1 MKEIIE
7 SYFRERSLVNHQL
20 ASYNDCIP
28 TADSQNSRFEKIVR
42 NIRIGTDE
50 IIEDE
55 EGGII
60 KLDVLD
66 HEIQVRMKNMTLGP
80 PTIREANGA
89 EHPSSPLE
97 CRLRK
102 LTYMSPVYLD
112 FTIHRD
118 DLPQPIVEEKVQIG
132 SVPIMIRS
140 RRCNLNPSHI
150 DANRNLSPEK
160 SEEDKE
166 YYHTLLQGKGEDPH
180 DPGGYFII
188 NGTERVLISMED
200 LAPNRVTVEMNKR
213 YARKTEVAKIFSQKD
228 GVRKP
233 LTVEKRKDGMLM
245 VKISSAGTTPIPVVL
260 LMRALGIDNDQ
271 EIFQAIAGPTETFKF
286 IVANLNEV
294 KDNEEYGVESS
305 GEAHD
310 WLQKKF
316 AAGQQREY
324 REQRI
329 QNLLDKELLPHLET
343 PLSDKDKER
352 IGPDLAAQAEVR
364 TERNRKKKA
373 IFLGRIVRQVLEMA
387 IQNKKPN
394 DKDHYANKRVR
405 LAGDLIEDLFR
416 VSLQQ
421 LARDLKYQLERH
433 HNRKRDLK
441 ITSCLRPDVLTSK
454 VMHALATGNW
464 VGGRSGVSQL
474 LDRTTFLAALSHM
487 RRVTSPLVRSQPHF
501 EARDLHPTQWGRL
514 CPNET
519 PEGQNCGLVKNAAQM
534 IDVSEA
540 VNENEVKTL
549 LEELGVNPNPE
560 GWSDGTRVHVN
571 GDIFGLHTK
580 PYHLVDHFKRGRR
593 RGNIRHECNIRHD
606 ALNRDIFINT
616 DKGRILRPLLVL
628 DSGSLVISKDDL
640 DNLRSREINF
650 DRLVQKGAVE
660 WVDAEEEEDL
670 LVAPRPFDLPHVS
683 PKNGRPLNPANVEW
697 VNMGEEGIKKA
708 KLRADII
715 MPNGTKLTENFSVP
729 LNYYQ
734 ENYDELRKKERHK
747 NKPDVLTYTHV
758 EIDPQLILGVCA
770 SLVPYPEHNSTPRVT
785 GGTAMVKQ
793 SLGLPSANG
802 RLRPDTRQHILH
814 YTQNSM
820 TGTRAMEATNFLRRP
835 AGQNFVV
842 AILSHHGYNMQD
854 AVIMNR
860 GSVERA
866 LGRSTFVRTYNAERK
881 RFPGGQVDEIE
892 IPGTGLDEV
901 KGLKSPESYAHLE
914 DDGLPTPETEI
925 SSKPDDR
932 DRVPQVLVGKTSPP
946 RFLEETHGAFLQ
958 AQERR
963 ESSMNVRHGEGG
975 FVDNV
980 FVTESLDS
988 GRLVRITLRTN
999 RIPELG
1005 DKFASRH
1012 GQKGVIGRLVD
1023 PEDMPFTVDGVVP
1036 DLLINPHAIPSRMT
1050 VAHILEMIGGKV
1062 GAMDGRLIDGTA
1074 FSGEKEDSLREGL
1087 LRHGFAHTGRESMI
1101 NGETGEEF
1109 PAQTFVGVIY
1119 YQKLHHMVSGKI
1131 HARSRGR
1138 VQILTRQPTEGRARQ
1153 GGLRFGEME
1162 RDCLIAHGASMVIK
1176 DRLLDESDGWELFV
1190 CAESGH
1196 IAFWD
1201 WRKRCYVSPIHG
1213 DKAEV
1218 FPVSTSY
1225 AFKLLLDEMKSLG
1238 VAMRLELEDRR

>member
-28 TADSQNSRFEKIVR
+28 TSDSQNSRFEKIVR
-42 NIRIGTDE
+42 NIRIGTDDL
-50 IIEDE
+50 IDDED
-55 EGGII
+55 GGII

-66 HEIQVRMKNMTLGP
+66 HDIQVRMKNMTLGP
-80 PTIREANGA
+80 PTIREANGS
-89 EHPSSPLE
+89 EHPSHPLE

-102 LTYMSPVYLD
+102 LTYMSPIYLD

-132 SVPIMIRS
+132 SVPIMVRS

-150 DANRNLSPEK
+150 DSNRNLSPSQ

-166 YYHTLLQGKGEDPH
+166 HYHHLLEGKGEDPH

-294 KDNEEYGVESS
+294 KDNDEYNVENQEE
-305 GEAHD
+305 AMQ
-310 WLQKKF
+310 WLEKKF
-316 AAGQQREY
+316 AAGQQKEY

-329 QNLLDKELLPHLET
+329 QNLLDKELLPHLGNVE
-343 PLSDKDKER
+343 E
-352 IGPDLAAQAEVR
+352 
-364 TERNRKKKA
+364 NRKKKA

-387 IQNKKPN
+387 INNKEPN

-534 IDVSEA
+534 IDISEA
-540 VNENEVKTL
+540 VNEDEVKLL
-549 LEELGVNPNPE
+549 LEEADVEPNPK
-560 GWSDGTRVHVN
+560 GWSEGARVHVN
-571 GDIFGLHTK
+571 GDIFGLHMNPHK
-580 PYHLVDHFKRGRR
+580 LVEHFKRGRR
-593 RGNIRHECNIRHD
+593 RGSIRPEVSIRHD
-606 ALNRDIFINT
+606 APNRDIFINT

-628 DSGSLVISKDDL
+628 DGGSLVLSKEKLDL
-640 DNLRSREINF
+640 LRNREMSF
-650 DRLVQKGAVE
+650 ADLVNSGIVE

-670 LVAPRPFDLPHVS
+670 LVAPRPFDLPQVS
-683 PKNGRPLNPANVEW
+683 PKNGRPLSPANVEW
-697 VNMGEEGIKKA
+697 LNMGEEGIKKA
-708 KLRADII
+708 KLCAKII
-715 MPNGTKLTENFSVP
+715 MPNGTKIEEKFSVP
-729 LNYYQ
+729 LNYFQ
-734 ENYDELRKKERHK
+734 EDIDKLRRKEKKTGQ
-747 NKPDVLTYTHV
+747 VLIYTHV

-793 SLGLPSANG
+793 SLGLPSSNG

-820 TGTRAMEATNFLRRP
+820 TGTRAMDATNFLRRP

-854 AVIMNR
+854 AVVMNR

-866 LGRSTFVRTYNAERK
+866 LGRSTFIRTYNAERK

-901 KGLKSPESYAHLE
+901 KGLKAPESYAHLE
-914 DDGLPTPETEI
+914 TDGLPTPETEI

-963 ESSMNVRHGEGG
+963 ESSMNARHGEGG

-980 FVTESLDS
+980 FITESLDS

-999 RIPELG
+999 RVPELG
-1005 DKFASRH
+1005 DKFSSRH

-1062 GAMDGRLIDGTA
+1062 GAMEGRLIDGTA
-1074 FSGEKEDSLREGL
+1074 FSGEKEDSLREGM
-1087 LRHGFAHTGRESMI
+1087 LRHGFAHTGRESMV

-1109 PAQTFVGVIY
+1109 PAQIFVGVIY

-1176 DRLLDESDGWELFV
+1176 DRLLDESDGWELYV

>member
-28 TADSQNSRFEKIVR
+28 SADSQSSRFEEIVR
-42 NIRIGTDE
+42 NIRIGTEDT
-50 IIEDE
+50 IEDD
-55 EGGII
+55 EGGLI

-66 HEIQVRMKNMTLGP
+66 HDIQVRMKNMTLGP
-80 PTIREANGA
+80 PTIREANGS
-89 EHPSSPLE
+89 EHPSLPLE

-102 LTYMSPVYLD
+102 LTYMSPIYLD

-132 SVPIMIRS
+132 SVPIMVRS
-140 RRCNLNPSHI
+140 RRCNLNPAHI
-150 DANRNLSPEK
+150 DANRNLSPNQ

-166 YYHTLLQGKGEDPH
+166 HYHRMLEGKGEDPH

-245 VKISSAGTTPIPVVL
+245 VKISSAGTTAIPVVL

-294 KDNEEYGVESS
+294 KDNEEYNVENQE
-305 GEAHD
+305 EAMQ
-310 WLQKKF
+310 WLEKKF
-316 AAGQQREY
+316 AAGQQKEY

-329 QNLLDKELLPHLET
+329 QNLLDKELLPHLGNT
-343 PLSDKDKER
+343 DD
-352 IGPDLAAQAEVR
+352 
-364 TERNRKKKA
+364 NRKKKA

-387 IQNKKPN
+387 INNKEPN

-474 LDRTTFLAALSHM
+474 LDRTSFLAALSHM

-534 IDVSEA
+534 VDISEA
-540 VNENEVKTL
+540 VSEEEVKAL
-549 LEELGVNPNPE
+549 LAEADVDPNPVGWAE
-560 GWSDGTRVHVN
+560 GARVHVN
-571 GDIFGLHTK
+571 GDIFGLHMNPHK
-580 PYHLVDHFKRGRR
+580 LVEHFKRRR
-593 RGNIRHECNIRHD
+593 RSGRIRPEVSIRHD
-606 ALNRDIFINT
+606 AVNRDIFINT

-628 DSGSLVISKDDL
+628 DGGSMVLSKEYLDGLRDRSISFKDLV
-640 DNLRSREINF
+640 NEG
-650 DRLVQKGAVE
+650 VVE

-670 LVAPRPFDLPHVS
+670 LVAPRPFDLPQTS
-683 PKNGRPLNPANVEW
+683 PKHGRPINPAKVEW
-697 VNMGEEGIKKA
+697 LNMGQEGISKA
-708 KLRADII
+708 KLSAEII
-715 MPNGTKLTENFSVP
+715 MPNGEVLKEKFSIP

-734 ENYDELRKKERHK
+734 EELDKLRRKEKK
-747 NKPDVLTYTHV
+747 TGNVLIYTHV

-820 TGTRAMEATNFLRRP
+820 TGTRAMDATNFIRRP

-866 LGRSTFVRTYNAERK
+866 LGRSTFIRTYNAERK

-901 KGLKSPESYAHLE
+901 KGLKSPEAYAHLE
-914 DDGLPTPETEI
+914 NDGLPTPETEI
-925 SSKPDDR
+925 SSKPEDR

-946 RFLEETHGAFLQ
+946 RFLEESHGAFLQ

-1023 PEDMPFTVDGVVP
+1023 PEDMPFTVDGVIP

-1062 GAMDGRLIDGTA
+1062 GAMEGRLIDGTA

-1087 LRHGFAHTGRESMI
+1087 LRHGFAHTGREPMV
-1101 NGETGEEF
+1101 NGETGEQF
-1109 PAQTFVGVIY
+1109 PAQIFVGVIY

-1196 IAFWD
+1196 IAYWD
-1201 WRKRCYVSPIHG
+1201 WRKRCYVSPVHG

-1238 VAMRLELEDRR
+1238 VAMRLELEDRK

>member
-28 TADSQNSRFEKIVR
+28 TSDSQNSRFEKIVR
-42 NIRIGTDE
+42 NIRIGTDDL
-50 IIEDE
+50 IDDE

-66 HEIQVRMKNMTLGP
+66 HDIQVRMKNMTLGP
-80 PTIREANGA
+80 PTIREANGS
-89 EHPSSPLE
+89 EHPSHPLE

-102 LTYMSPVYLD
+102 LTYMSPIYLD

-132 SVPIMIRS
+132 SVPIMVRS

-150 DANRNLSPEK
+150 DSNRNLSPSQ

-166 YYHTLLQGKGEDPH
+166 HYHHLLEGKGEDPH

-294 KDNEEYGVESS
+294 KDNDEYNVENQEE
-305 GEAHD
+305 AMQ
-310 WLQKKF
+310 WLEKKF
-316 AAGQQREY
+316 AAGQQKEY

-329 QNLLDKELLPHLET
+329 QNLLDKELLPHLGNVE
-343 PLSDKDKER
+343 E
-352 IGPDLAAQAEVR
+352 
-364 TERNRKKKA
+364 NRKKKA

-387 IQNKKPN
+387 INNKEPN

-534 IDVSEA
+534 IDISEA
-540 VNENEVKTL
+540 VNEDEVKLL
-549 LEELGVNPNPE
+549 LEEADVEPNPK
-560 GWSDGTRVHVN
+560 GWSEGARVHVN
-571 GDIFGLHTK
+571 GDIFGLHMNPHK
-580 PYHLVDHFKRGRR
+580 LVEHFKRGRR
-593 RGNIRHECNIRHD
+593 RGSIRPEVSIRHD
-606 ALNRDIFINT
+606 APNRDIFINT

-628 DSGSLVISKDDL
+628 DGGSLVLSKEKLDL
-640 DNLRSREINF
+640 LRNREMSF
-650 DRLVQKGAVE
+650 ADLVNSGIVE

-670 LVAPRPFDLPHVS
+670 LVAPRPFDLPQVS
-683 PKNGRPLNPANVEW
+683 PKNGRPLSPANVEW
-697 VNMGEEGIKKA
+697 LNMGEEGIKKA
-708 KLRADII
+708 KLCAKII
-715 MPNGTKLTENFSVP
+715 MPNGTKIEEKFSVP

-734 ENYDELRKKERHK
+734 EDLDKLRRKEKKTGQ
-747 NKPDVLTYTHV
+747 VLIYTHV

-793 SLGLPSANG
+793 SLGLPSSNG

-820 TGTRAMEATNFLRRP
+820 TGTRAMDATNFLRRP

-854 AVIMNR
+854 AVVMNR

-866 LGRSTFVRTYNAERK
+866 LGRSTFIRTYNAERK

-901 KGLKSPESYAHLE
+901 KGLKAPESYAHLE
-914 DDGLPTPETEI
+914 TDGLPTPETEI

-963 ESSMNVRHGEGG
+963 ESSMNARHGEGG

-980 FVTESLDS
+980 FITESLDS

-999 RIPELG
+999 RVPELG
-1005 DKFASRH
+1005 DKFSSRH

-1062 GAMDGRLIDGTA
+1062 GAMEGRLIDGTA
-1074 FSGEKEDSLREGL
+1074 FSGEKEDSLREGM
-1087 LRHGFAHTGRESMI
+1087 LRHGFAHTGRESMV

-1109 PAQTFVGVIY
+1109 PAQIFVGVIY

-1176 DRLLDESDGWELFV
+1176 DRLLDESDGWELYV

>member
-28 TADSQNSRFEKIVR
+28 SVDSQSSRFEEIVR
-42 NIRIGTDE
+42 TIRIGTEETVD
-50 IIEDE
+50 DD
-55 EGGII
+55 EGGLI

-66 HEIQVRMKNMTLGP
+66 HDIQVRMKNMTLGP
-80 PTIREANGA
+80 PTIREANGS

-102 LTYMSPVYLD
+102 LTYMSPIYLD

-132 SVPIMIRS
+132 SVPIMVRS
-140 RRCNLNPSHI
+140 RRCNLNPAHI
-150 DANRNLSPEK
+150 DANRNLSPNQ

-166 YYHTLLQGKGEDPH
+166 HYHRLLEGKGEDPY

-245 VKISSAGTTPIPVVL
+245 VKISSAGTTAIPVVL
-260 LMRALGIDNDQ
+260 LMRSLGIDNDQ

-294 KDNEEYGVESS
+294 KDNEEYNVENQE
-305 GEAHD
+305 EAMQ
-310 WLQKKF
+310 WLEKKF
-316 AAGQQREY
+316 AAGQQKEY

-329 QNLLDKELLPHLET
+329 QNLLDKELLPHL
-343 PLSDKDKER
+343 
-352 IGPDLAAQAEVR
+352 GN
-364 TERNRKKKA
+364 TEDNRKKKA

-387 IQNKKPN
+387 INNKEPN

-474 LDRTTFLAALSHM
+474 LDRTSFLAALSHM

-534 IDVSEA
+534 VDISEA
-540 VNENEVKTL
+540 VSEEEVKAL
-549 LEELGVNPNPE
+549 LAEADVDPNPVGWAE
-560 GWSDGTRVHVN
+560 GARVHVN
-571 GDIFGLHTK
+571 GDIFGLHMNPHK
-580 PYHLVDHFKRGRR
+580 LVEHFKRRR
-593 RGNIRHECNIRHD
+593 RSGRIRSEVSIRHD
-606 ALNRDIFINT
+606 AVNRDIFINT

-628 DSGSLVISKDDL
+628 DGGSMVLSKEYLDGLKDRTISFKDLV
-640 DNLRSREINF
+640 NEG
-650 DRLVQKGAVE
+650 VVE

-670 LVAPRPFDLPHVS
+670 LVAPRPFDLPHTS
-683 PKNGRPLNPANVEW
+683 PKHGRPINPAKVEW
-697 VNMGEEGIKKA
+697 LNMGEEGISKA
-708 KLRADII
+708 NLSAEVI
-715 MPNGTKLTENFSVP
+715 MPNGEIVHEKFSIP

-734 ENYDELRKKERHK
+734 EDLDKLRRKEKKTG
-747 NKPDVLTYTHV
+747 DVLIFTHV

-820 TGTRAMEATNFLRRP
+820 TGTRAMDATNFIRRP

-866 LGRSTFVRTYNAERK
+866 LGRSTFIRTYNAERK

-892 IPGTGLDEV
+892 IPGSGLDEV
-901 KGLKSPESYAHLE
+901 KGLKSPEAYAHLE
-914 DDGLPTPETEI
+914 NDGLPTPETEI
-925 SSKPDDR
+925 SSKPEDR

-946 RFLEETHGAFLQ
+946 RFLEESHGAFLQ

-1023 PEDMPFTVDGVVP
+1023 PEDMPFTVDGVIP

-1062 GAMDGRLIDGTA
+1062 GAMEGRLIDGTA

-1087 LRHGFAHTGRESMI
+1087 LRHGFAHTGRESMV

-1109 PAQTFVGVIY
+1109 PAQIFVGVIY

-1196 IAFWD
+1196 IAYWD
-1201 WRKRCYVSPIHG
+1201 WRKRCYVSPVHG

-1238 VAMRLELEDRR
+1238 VAMRLELEDRK

>member
-28 TADSQNSRFEKIVR
+28 SVDSQSSRFEEIVR
-42 NIRIGTDE
+42 TIRIGTEETFD
-50 IIEDE
+50 DD
-55 EGGII
+55 EGGLI

-66 HEIQVRMKNMTLGP
+66 HDIQVRMKNMTLGP
-80 PTIREANGA
+80 PTIREANGS

-102 LTYMSPVYLD
+102 LTYMSPIYLD

-132 SVPIMIRS
+132 SVPIMVRS
-140 RRCNLNPSHI
+140 RRCNLNPAHI
-150 DANRNLSPEK
+150 DANRNLSPNQ

-166 YYHTLLQGKGEDPH
+166 HYHRLLEGKGEDPY

-245 VKISSAGTTPIPVVL
+245 VKISSAGTTAIPVVL
-260 LMRALGIDNDQ
+260 LMRSLGIDNDQ

-294 KDNEEYGVESS
+294 KDNEEYNVENQE
-305 GEAHD
+305 EAMQ
-310 WLQKKF
+310 WLEKKF
-316 AAGQQREY
+316 AAGQQKEY

-329 QNLLDKELLPHLET
+329 QNLLDKELLPHL
-343 PLSDKDKER
+343 
-352 IGPDLAAQAEVR
+352 GN
-364 TERNRKKKA
+364 TEENRKKKA

-387 IQNKKPN
+387 INNKEPN

-474 LDRTTFLAALSHM
+474 LDRTSFLAALSHM

-534 IDVSEA
+534 VDISEA
-540 VNENEVKTL
+540 VSEEEVKAL
-549 LEELGVNPNPE
+549 LAEADVDPNPVGWAE
-560 GWSDGTRVHVN
+560 GARVHVN
-571 GDIFGLHTK
+571 GDIFGLHMNPHK
-580 PYHLVDHFKRGRR
+580 LVEHFKRRR
-593 RGNIRHECNIRHD
+593 RSGRIRSEVSIRHD
-606 ALNRDIFINT
+606 AVNRDIFINT

-628 DSGSLVISKDDL
+628 DGGSLVLSKEYLDGLKDRTISFKD
-640 DNLRSREINF
+640 
-650 DRLVQKGAVE
+650 LVNEGVVE

-670 LVAPRPFDLPHVS
+670 LVAPRPFDLPQTS
-683 PKNGRPLNPANVEW
+683 PKHGRPINPAKVQW
-697 VNMGEEGIKKA
+697 LNMGEEGISKA
-708 KLRADII
+708 KISAEII
-715 MPNGTKLTENFSVP
+715 MPNGEIVHEKFSIP

-734 ENYDELRKKERHK
+734 EDLDKLRRKEKKTG
-747 NKPDVLTYTHV
+747 DVLIFTHV

-820 TGTRAMEATNFLRRP
+820 TGTRAMDATNFIRRP

-866 LGRSTFVRTYNAERK
+866 LGRSTFIRTYNAERK

-892 IPGTGLDEV
+892 IPGSGLDEV
-901 KGLKSPESYAHLE
+901 KGLKSPEAYAHLE
-914 DDGLPTPETEI
+914 NDGLPTPETEI
-925 SSKPDDR
+925 SSKPEDR

-946 RFLEETHGAFLQ
+946 RFLEESHGAFLQ

-1023 PEDMPFTVDGVVP
+1023 PEDMPFTVDGVIP

-1062 GAMDGRLIDGTA
+1062 GAMEGRLIDGTA

-1087 LRHGFAHTGRESMI
+1087 LRHGFAHTGRESMV

-1109 PAQTFVGVIY
+1109 PAQIFVGVIY

-1196 IAFWD
+1196 IAYWD
-1201 WRKRCYVSPIHG
+1201 WRKRCYVSPVHG

-1238 VAMRLELEDRR
+1238 VAMRLELEDRK